1 MITTKIVALLLTP
14 PGIVLL
20 LALVGFLIQ
29 IRWRTTGTAI
39 IGISL
44 VVMFA
49 LSLPMTGRAL
59 IAPLETET
67 RPLPPA
73 SLTPDAAR
81 KQADAIVVL
90 GAGRYPEAPEYGTTD
105 TVSSAALERLRY
117 AAYLHRRTGLPVLLA
132 GGAPFGERTPEALL
146 MQQSFEEDFQLRPK
160 WAEIQSGNTH
170 ENAIHSKQILAAA
183 GIRRIYLVTH
193 AWHMPRARWAFVN
206 AGFDVVPAPMGFT
219 ILGIGEREGL
229 GYLPSARGLALSS
242 LALHERLGALWYRYQ
257 YEIQPAV
264 LPEKK
269 PAAAL

>member
-1 MITTKIVALLLTP
+1 MTSKIVALLLTP
-14 PGIVLL
+14 PGVILL
-20 LALVGFLIQ
+20 LALIGFLIQ
-29 IRWRTTGTAI
+29 IRWRMTGVAI
-39 IGISL
+39 IGVCL

-59 IAPLETET
+59 IAPLEAET

-73 SLTPDAAR
+73 SLTPDTAR
-81 KQADAIVVL
+81 KRADAIVVL

-105 TVSSAALERLRY
+105 TVSGTALERLRY

-132 GGAPFGERTPEALL
+132 GGAPFGEPVSEALL

-160 WAEIQSGNTH
+160 WAETQSGNTH
-170 ENAIHSKQILAAA
+170 ENAINSKQILTAA

-193 AWHMPRARWAFVN
+193 AWHMPRAQWAFVN

-219 ILGIGEREGL
+219 TSGAGERAGL
-229 GYLPSARGLALSS
+229 GYFPSARGLALSS

-257 YEIQPAV
+257 YGIQPAV
-264 LPEKK
+264 LSEKK
-269 PAAAL
+269 PAAAS